1 MNRLE
6 KSGEERLGHY
16 VMVRRTELGYNTRQD
31 LANVLGITIRTLSD
45 IEHGIRRASPG
56 SYAMLEAKLG
66 WKPGACTAILA
77 GLEPALITE
86 NAPANLTNIPTDE
99 LLLELRRRTIP
110 SDDSFRSRLL
120 RGPTPD
126 M

>member
-6 KSGEERLGHY
+6 QSGEERLGHY

-77 GLEPALITE
+77 GLEPALINETI
-86 NAPANLTNIPTDE
+86 PTNLTNIPTDE
-99 LLLELRRRTIP
+99 LLLELRRRTIL
-110 SDDSFRSRLL
+110 SDDSFRRKLS